1 MDDHERG
8 ARAEARRG
16 RIVLRKTTLG
26 EETPS
31 LEGTPEERVALAV
44 ALTRAAWAMS
54 GAPWPDPG
62 ASRRVFRFVPHG
74 ST

>member
-1 MDDHERG
+1 MDEARR

-16 RIVLRKTTLG
+16 HIVILRTTLG

-31 LEGTPEERVALAV
+31 REGTPEERVALAF

-54 GAPWPDPG
+54 GQPWPEPG
-62 ASRRVFRFVPHG
+62 ASRRVVRFVPRG